1 MSTRERFE
9 TTEING
15 RNRLFSPTK
24 TIIETAFYGNNV
36 QAVTDLK
43 MAYELAKKSPK
54 TIVTDQPIKHTSEL
68 GLPKDAVM
76 LVDNHGRIVGR
87 TAAAR
92 KILGRPGVDNDEL
105 EAVLRE
111 AVYQGNERQFY
122 QAQAIVGLDEEFMLK
137 AHLMV
142 PKGYEVNLLS
152 YLLNFQILDSEYA
165 KRYAASKAYSEDDIY
180 LYCDPEWNDPQYP
193 DGLALFD
200 PEHNVAAILGL
211 RYFGELKKATL
222 TLAWAT
228 AHRNGY
234 TACHGGEKTFHFKDK
249 EDKVFAFYGLSG
261 SGKSTLTH
269 AKHAGKFDDITIL
282 HDDAFIIDR
291 KDGSSIALEPA
302 YFDKTSDYLPG
313 SKEMEYFTTVMNVG
327 VTQDMQGKKILVTDD
342 LRNGNGR
349 TIKSRYSA
357 KNRVDREQAPLDSI
371 FWIMKD
377 DSLPP
382 VVKLSDPV
390 IAATFGLTLAT
401 KRSTAE
407 NVIGE
412 SRNKLV
418 IEPFANPFRV
428 YPLTEDY
435 QDFKELFEKPQAN
448 CYIINTDS
456 YNGKNIDKDTTLGI
470 LEAIAN
476 ETADWTE
483 FGALPQMSYLSL
495 PGYEVDLNDT
505 AYAKKLRQRLQD
517 RLDWVNNYT
526 KTHPQ
531 EELPVEITT
540 KLEELVAKL
549 G

>member
-15 RNRLFSPTK
+15 RNRLFSTTK

-68 GLPKDAVM
+68 GLPKNAVM
-76 LVDNHGRIVGR
+76 LVDNHGRVVGR

-92 KILGRPGVDNDEL
+92 QILGRPGVDNAEL

-111 AVYQGNERQFY
+111 AVYQGEARQFY

-142 PKGYEVNLLS
+142 PQGYELNLLS
-152 YLLNFQILDSEYA
+152 YLLNFQILNAEYA
-165 KRYAASKAYSEDDIY
+165 KRYATSKPYSEDDIY
-180 LYCDPEWNDPQYP
+180 LYCDPEWHDPQYP

-249 EDKVFAFYGLSG
+249 QDKVFAFYGLSG

-291 KDGSSIALEPA
+291 KNGSSIALEPA

-327 VTQDMQGKKILVTDD
+327 VTQDMQGKKTLVTDD

-412 SRNKLV
+412 SRDKLV

-435 QDFKELFEKPQAN
+435 HDFKELFEKQQAN

-476 ETADWTE
+476 ETAEWTK
-483 FGALPQMSYLSL
+483 FGALPQMSYLSI
-495 PGYEVDLNDT
+495 PGYEVDLNDAT
-505 AYAKKLRQRLQD
+505 DAKKLRQRLQD
-517 RLDWVNNYT
+517 RLVWVNNYT
-526 KTHPQ
+526 KTHPK

-540 KLEELVAKL
+540 KLEELITKL
-549 G
+549 N

>member
-92 KILGRPGVDNDEL
+92 KILGRPGVDNAEL

-111 AVYQGNERQFY
+111 AVYQGNARQFY

-142 PKGYEVNLLS
+142 PKGYEINLLS
-152 YLLNFQILDSEYA
+152 YLLNFQILNSEYA
-165 KRYAASKAYSEDDIY
+165 KRYAVSKPYSEDDIY
-180 LYCDPEWNDPQYP
+180 LYCDPEWHDPQYP

-211 RYFGELKKATL
+211 RYFGELKKSTL

-249 EDKVFAFYGLSG
+249 QDKVFAFYGLSG

-291 KDGSSIALEPA
+291 KNGSSIALEPA

-327 VTQDMQGKKILVTDD
+327 VTQDMEGKKILVTDD

-435 QDFKELFEKPQAN
+435 QDFKELFEKQQAN

-495 PGYEVDLNDT
+495 SGYEVDLNDT
-505 AYAKKLRQRLQD
+505 AYVKKLRQRLQD

-540 KLEELVAKL
+540 KLEELIAKL

>member
-9 TTEING
+9 MTEING
-15 RNRLFSPTK
+15 RNRLFSTTK

-76 LVDNHGRIVGR
+76 LVDNHGRVVGR

-92 KILGRPGVDNDEL
+92 QILGRPGVDNAEL

-111 AVYQGNERQFY
+111 AVYQGEARQFY

-142 PKGYEVNLLS
+142 PQGYELNLLS
-152 YLLNFQILDSEYA
+152 YLLNFQILNAEYA
-165 KRYAASKAYSEDDIY
+165 KRYATSKPYSEDDIY
-180 LYCDPEWNDPQYP
+180 LYCDPEWHDPQYP

-249 EDKVFAFYGLSG
+249 QDKVFAFYGLSG

-291 KDGSSIALEPA
+291 KNGSSIALEPA

-327 VTQDMQGKKILVTDD
+327 VTQDMQGKKTLVTDD

-357 KNRVDREQAPLDSI
+357 KNRVDHEQAPLDSI

-412 SRNKLV
+412 SRDKLV

-435 QDFKELFEKPQAN
+435 HDFKELFEKQQAN

-476 ETADWTE
+476 ENADWTG
-483 FGALPQMSYLSL
+483 FGALPQMSYLSI
-495 PGYEVDLNDT
+495 PGYEVDLNDAT
-505 AYAKKLRQRLQD
+505 YAKKLRQRLQD
-517 RLDWVNNYT
+517 RLVWVNNYT
-526 KTHPQ
+526 KTHPK

-540 KLEELVAKL
+540 KLEELIAKL

>member
-15 RNRLFSPTK
+15 RNRLFSTTK

-68 GLPKDAVM
+68 GLPKNAVM
-76 LVDNHGRIVGR
+76 LVDNHGRVVGR

-92 KILGRPGVDNDEL
+92 QILGRPGVDNAEL

-111 AVYQGNERQFY
+111 AVYQGEARQFY

-142 PKGYEVNLLS
+142 PQGYELNLLS
-152 YLLNFQILDSEYA
+152 YLLNFQILNAEYA
-165 KRYAASKAYSEDDIY
+165 KRYATSKPYSEDDIY
-180 LYCDPEWNDPQYP
+180 LYCDPEWHDPQYP

-249 EDKVFAFYGLSG
+249 QDKVFAFYGLSG

-291 KDGSSIALEPA
+291 KNGSSIALEPA

-327 VTQDMQGKKILVTDD
+327 VTQDMQGKKTLVTDD

-412 SRNKLV
+412 SRDKLV

-435 QDFKELFEKPQAN
+435 HDFKELFEKQQAN

-476 ETADWTE
+476 ETSEWTK
-483 FGALPQMSYLSL
+483 FGALPQMSYLSI
-495 PGYEVDLNDT
+495 PGYEVDLNDAT
-505 AYAKKLRQRLQD
+505 YAKKLRQRLQD
-517 RLDWVNNYT
+517 RLVWVNNYT
-526 KTHPQ
+526 KTHPK

-540 KLEELVAKL
+540 KLEELITKL
-549 G
+549 N

>member
-15 RNRLFSPTK
+15 RNRLFSTTK

-76 LVDNHGRIVGR
+76 LVDNHGRVVGR

-92 KILGRPGVDNDEL
+92 QILGRPGVDNAEL

-111 AVYQGNERQFY
+111 AVYQGEARQFY

-142 PKGYEVNLLS
+142 PQGYELNLLS
-152 YLLNFQILDSEYA
+152 YLLNFQILNAEYA
-165 KRYAASKAYSEDDIY
+165 KRYATSKPYSEDDIY
-180 LYCDPEWNDPQYP
+180 LYCDPEWHDPQYP

-249 EDKVFAFYGLSG
+249 QDKVFAFYGLSG

-291 KDGSSIALEPA
+291 KNGSSIALEPA

-327 VTQDMQGKKILVTDD
+327 VTQDMQGKKTLVTDD

-412 SRNKLV
+412 SRDKLV

-435 QDFKELFEKPQAN
+435 HDFKELFEKQQAN

-476 ETADWTE
+476 ENADWTG
-483 FGALPQMSYLSL
+483 FGALPQMSYLSIL
-495 PGYEVDLNDT
+495 GYEVDLNDAT
-505 AYAKKLRQRLQD
+505 YAKKLRQRLQD
-517 RLDWVNNYT
+517 RLVWVNNYT
-526 KTHPQ
+526 KTHPK

-540 KLEELVAKL
+540 KLEELITKL
-549 G
+549 N

>member
-428 YPLTEDY
+428 NPLTEDY
-435 QDFKELFEKPQAN
+435 QDFKELFEKQQAN

>member
-92 KILGRPGVDNDEL
+92 KILGRPGVDNAEL

-111 AVYQGNERQFY
+111 AVYQGNARQFY

-142 PKGYEVNLLS
+142 PKGYEINLLS
-152 YLLNFQILDSEYA
+152 YLLNFQILNSEYA
-165 KRYAASKAYSEDDIY
+165 KRYAVSKPYSEDDIY
-180 LYCDPEWNDPQYP
+180 LYCDPEWHDPQYP

-211 RYFGELKKATL
+211 RYFGELKKSTL

-249 EDKVFAFYGLSG
+249 QDKVFAFYGLSG

-291 KDGSSIALEPA
+291 KNGSSIALEPA

-327 VTQDMQGKKILVTDD
+327 VTQDMEGKKILVTDD

-435 QDFKELFEKPQAN
+435 QDFKELFEKQQAN

-476 ETADWTE
+476 ETADWAE

-495 PGYEVDLNDT
+495 SGYEVDLNDT
-505 AYAKKLRQRLQD
+505 AYVKKLRQRLQD

-540 KLEELVAKL
+540 KLEELIAKL

>member
-36 QAVTDLK
+36 QAVTNLK
-43 MAYELAKKSPK
+43 MAYELAKQSPK

-92 KILGRPGVDNDEL
+92 KILGRPGVDNAEL

-180 LYCDPEWNDPQYP
+180 LYCDPEWHDPQYP

-211 RYFGELKKATL
+211 RYFGELKKSTL

-249 EDKVFAFYGLSG
+249 QDKVFAFYGLSG

-291 KDGSSIALEPA
+291 KNGSSIALEPA

-327 VTQDMQGKKILVTDD
+327 VTQDMEGKKILVTDD

-435 QDFKELFEKPQAN
+435 QDFKELFEKQQAN

-483 FGALPQMSYLSL
+483 FGALPQMSYLSI

>member
-15 RNRLFSPTK
+15 RNRLFSTTK

-76 LVDNHGRIVGR
+76 LVDNHGRVVGR

-92 KILGRPGVDNDEL
+92 RILGRPGVDNAEL

-111 AVYQGNERQFY
+111 AVYQGEARQFY

-142 PKGYEVNLLS
+142 PQGYELNLLS
-152 YLLNFQILDSEYA
+152 YLLNFQILNAEYA
-165 KRYAASKAYSEDDIY
+165 KRYATSKLYSEDDIY
-180 LYCDPEWNDPQYP
+180 LYCDPEWHDPQYP

-249 EDKVFAFYGLSG
+249 QDKVFAFYGLSG

-291 KDGSSIALEPA
+291 KNGSSIALEPA

-327 VTQDMQGKKILVTDD
+327 VTQDMQGKKTLVTDD

-412 SRNKLV
+412 SRDKLV

-435 QDFKELFEKPQAN
+435 HDFKELFEKQQAN

-476 ETADWTE
+476 ENAEWTK
-483 FGALPQMSYLSL
+483 FGALPQMSYLSI
-495 PGYEVDLNDT
+495 PGYEVDLNDAT
-505 AYAKKLRQRLQD
+505 YAKKLRQRLQD
-517 RLDWVNNYT
+517 RLVWVNNYT
-526 KTHPQ
+526 KTHPK
-531 EELPVEITT
+531 EELPVEITK
-540 KLEELVAKL
+540 KLEELITKL
-549 G
+549 N

>member
-15 RNRLFSPTK
+15 RNRLFSTTK

-36 QAVTDLK
+36 QAVTDPK

-76 LVDNHGRIVGR
+76 LVDNHGRVVGR

-92 KILGRPGVDNDEL
+92 RILGRPGVDNAEL

-111 AVYQGNERQFY
+111 AVYQGEARQFY

-142 PKGYEVNLLS
+142 PQGYELNLLS
-152 YLLNFQILDSEYA
+152 YLLNFQILNAEYA
-165 KRYAASKAYSEDDIY
+165 KRYATSKPYSEDDIY
-180 LYCDPEWNDPQYP
+180 LYCDPEWHDPQYP

-249 EDKVFAFYGLSG
+249 QDKVFAFYGLSG

-291 KDGSSIALEPA
+291 KNGSSIALEPA
-302 YFDKTSDYLPG
+302 YFDKTSDYLHG

-327 VTQDMQGKKILVTDD
+327 VTQDMQGKKTLVTDD

-412 SRNKLV
+412 SRDKLV

-435 QDFKELFEKPQAN
+435 HDFKELFEKQQAN

-476 ETADWTE
+476 ENADWTG
-483 FGALPQMSYLSL
+483 FGALPQMSYLSI
-495 PGYEVDLNDT
+495 PGYEVDLNDAT
-505 AYAKKLRQRLQD
+505 YAKKLRQRLQD
-517 RLDWVNNYT
+517 RLVWVNNYT
-526 KTHPQ
+526 KTHPK

-540 KLEELVAKL
+540 KLEELITKL
-549 G
+549 N

>member
-15 RNRLFSPTK
+15 RNRLFSTTK

-54 TIVTDQPIKHTSEL
+54 TIVTDQPIKHASEL

-76 LVDNHGRIVGR
+76 LVDNHGRVVGR

-92 KILGRPGVDNDEL
+92 QILGRPGVDNAEL

-111 AVYQGNERQFY
+111 AVYQGEARQFY

-142 PKGYEVNLLS
+142 PQGYELNLLS
-152 YLLNFQILDSEYA
+152 YLLNFQILNAEYA
-165 KRYAASKAYSEDDIY
+165 KRYATSKPYCEDDIY
-180 LYCDPEWNDPQYP
+180 LYCDPEWHDPQYP

-249 EDKVFAFYGLSG
+249 QDKVFAFYGLSG

-291 KDGSSIALEPA
+291 KNGSSIALEPA

-327 VTQDMQGKKILVTDD
+327 VTQDMQGKKTLVTDD

-412 SRNKLV
+412 SRDKLV

-435 QDFKELFEKPQAN
+435 HDFKELFEKQQAN

-476 ETADWTE
+476 ETAEWTK
-483 FGALPQMSYLSL
+483 FGALPQMSYLSI
-495 PGYEVDLNDT
+495 PGYEVDLNDAT
-505 AYAKKLRQRLQD
+505 YAKKLRQRLQD
-517 RLDWVNNYT
+517 RLVWVNNYT
-526 KTHPQ
+526 KTHPK

-540 KLEELVAKL
+540 KLEELITKL
-549 G
+549 N

>member
-234 TACHGGEKTFHFKDK
+234 TACHGGEKTFHFKGK

-435 QDFKELFEKPQAN
+435 QDFKELFEKQQAN

>member
-15 RNRLFSPTK
+15 RNRLFSTTK

-54 TIVTDQPIKHTSEL
+54 TIVTDQTIKHTSEL

-76 LVDNHGRIVGR
+76 LVDNHGRVVGR

-92 KILGRPGVDNDEL
+92 RILGRPGVDNAEL

-111 AVYQGNERQFY
+111 AVYQGEARQFY

-142 PKGYEVNLLS
+142 PQGYELNLLS
-152 YLLNFQILDSEYA
+152 YLLNFQILNAEYA
-165 KRYAASKAYSEDDIY
+165 KRYATSKPYSEDDIY
-180 LYCDPEWNDPQYP
+180 LYCDPEWHDPQYP

-249 EDKVFAFYGLSG
+249 QDKVFAFYGLSG

-291 KDGSSIALEPA
+291 KNGSSIALEPA

-412 SRNKLV
+412 SRDKLV

-435 QDFKELFEKPQAN
+435 HDFKELFEKQQAN

-476 ETADWTE
+476 ENAEWTK
-483 FGALPQMSYLSL
+483 FGALPQMSYLSI
-495 PGYEVDLNDT
+495 PGYEVDLNDAT
-505 AYAKKLRQRLQD
+505 YAKKLRQRLQD
-517 RLDWVNNYT
+517 RLVWVNNYT

-549 G
+549 N

>member
-142 PKGYEVNLLS
+142 PKSYEVNLLS

-435 QDFKELFEKPQAN
+435 QDFKELFEKQRAN

>member
-9 TTEING
+9 MTEING
-15 RNRLFSPTK
+15 RDRLFSPTK

-76 LVDNHGRIVGR
+76 LVDNHGRVVGR

-92 KILGRPGVDNDEL
+92 KILGRPGVDNAEL

-111 AVYQGNERQFY
+111 AVYQGEARQFY

-142 PKGYEVNLLS
+142 PKGYEINLLS
-152 YLLNFQILDSEYA
+152 YLLNFQILNSEYA
-165 KRYAASKAYSEDDIY
+165 KRYATSKPYSEDDIY
-180 LYCDPEWNDPQYP
+180 LYCDPEWHDPQYP

-211 RYFGELKKATL
+211 RYFGELKKSTL

-249 EDKVFAFYGLSG
+249 QDKVFAFYGLSG

-291 KDGSSIALEPA
+291 KNGSSIALEPA

-327 VTQDMQGKKILVTDD
+327 VTQDMQGKKTLVTDD

-412 SRNKLV
+412 SRDKLV

-435 QDFKELFEKPQAN
+435 QDFKELFEKQQAN

-476 ETADWTE
+476 ETVDWTE
-483 FGALPQMSYLSL
+483 FGALPQMSYLSIS
-495 PGYEVDLNDT
+495 GYEVDLNDAT
-505 AYAKKLRQRLQD
+505 YAKKLRQRFQD

-540 KLEELVAKL
+540 KLEELITKL
-549 G
+549 S

>member
-9 TTEING
+9 MTEING
-15 RNRLFSPTK
+15 RNRLFSTTK

-76 LVDNHGRIVGR
+76 LVDNHGRVVGR

-92 KILGRPGVDNDEL
+92 RILGRPGVDNAEL

-111 AVYQGNERQFY
+111 AVYQGEARQFY

-142 PKGYEVNLLS
+142 PQGYELNLLS
-152 YLLNFQILDSEYA
+152 YLLNFQILNAEYA
-165 KRYAASKAYSEDDIY
+165 KRYATSKPYSEDDIY
-180 LYCDPEWNDPQYP
+180 LYCDPEWHDPQYP

-249 EDKVFAFYGLSG
+249 QDKVFAFYGLSG

-291 KDGSSIALEPA
+291 KNGSSIALEPA

-327 VTQDMQGKKILVTDD
+327 VTQDMQGKKTLVTDD

-357 KNRVDREQAPLDSI
+357 KNRVDHEQAPLDSI

-412 SRNKLV
+412 SRDKLV

-435 QDFKELFEKPQAN
+435 HDFKELFEKQQAN

-456 YNGKNIDKDTTLGI
+456 YNGKNIDKDTTFGI

-476 ETADWTE
+476 ENADWTG
-483 FGALPQMSYLSL
+483 FGALPQMSYLSI
-495 PGYEVDLNDT
+495 PGYEVDLNDAT
-505 AYAKKLRQRLQD
+505 YAKKLRQRLQD
-517 RLDWVNNYT
+517 RLVWVNNYT
-526 KTHPQ
+526 KTHPK

-540 KLEELVAKL
+540 KLEELIAKL

>member
-15 RNRLFSPTK
+15 RNRLFSTTK

-54 TIVTDQPIKHTSEL
+54 TIVTDQSIKHTSEL
-68 GLPKDAVM
+68 GLPKNAVM
-76 LVDNHGRIVGR
+76 LVDNHGRVVGR

-92 KILGRPGVDNDEL
+92 QILGRPGVDNAEL

-111 AVYQGNERQFY
+111 AVYQGEARQFY

-142 PKGYEVNLLS
+142 PQGYELNLLS
-152 YLLNFQILDSEYA
+152 YLLNFQILNAEYA
-165 KRYAASKAYSEDDIY
+165 KRYATSKPYSEDDIY
-180 LYCDPEWNDPQYP
+180 LYCDPEWHDPQYP

-249 EDKVFAFYGLSG
+249 QDKVFAFYGLSG

-291 KDGSSIALEPA
+291 KNGSSIALEPA

-327 VTQDMQGKKILVTDD
+327 VTQDMQGKKTLVTDD

-412 SRNKLV
+412 SRDKLV

-435 QDFKELFEKPQAN
+435 HDFKELFEKQQAN

-476 ETADWTE
+476 ETAEWTK
-483 FGALPQMSYLSL
+483 FGALPQMSYLSI
-495 PGYEVDLNDT
+495 PGYEVDLNDAT
-505 AYAKKLRQRLQD
+505 YAKKLRQRLQD
-517 RLDWVNNYT
+517 RLVWVNNYT
-526 KTHPQ
+526 KTHPK

-540 KLEELVAKL
+540 KLEELITKL
-549 G
+549 N

>member
-9 TTEING
+9 MTEING
-15 RNRLFSPTK
+15 RNRLFSTTK

-54 TIVTDQPIKHTSEL
+54 TIVTDQSIKHTSEL

-76 LVDNHGRIVGR
+76 LVDNHGRVVGR

-92 KILGRPGVDNDEL
+92 RILGRPGVDNAEL

-111 AVYQGNERQFY
+111 AVYQGEARQFY

-142 PKGYEVNLLS
+142 PQGYELNLLS
-152 YLLNFQILDSEYA
+152 YLLNFQILNAEYA
-165 KRYAASKAYSEDDIY
+165 KRYATSKPYSEDDIY
-180 LYCDPEWNDPQYP
+180 LYCDPEWHDPQYP

-249 EDKVFAFYGLSG
+249 QDKVFAFYGLSG

-291 KDGSSIALEPA
+291 KNGSSIALEPA

-327 VTQDMQGKKILVTDD
+327 VTQDMQGKKTLVTDD

-357 KNRVDREQAPLDSI
+357 KNRVDHEQAPLDSI

-412 SRNKLV
+412 SRDKLV

-435 QDFKELFEKPQAN
+435 HDFKELFEKKQAN

-476 ETADWTE
+476 ENADWTG
-483 FGALPQMSYLSL
+483 FGALPQMSYLSI
-495 PGYEVDLNDT
+495 PGYEVDLNDAT
-505 AYAKKLRQRLQD
+505 YAKKLRQRLQD
-517 RLDWVNNYT
+517 RLVWVNNYT
-526 KTHPQ
+526 KTHPK

-540 KLEELVAKL
+540 KLEELIAKL

>member
-15 RNRLFSPTK
+15 CNRLFSTTK

-54 TIVTDQPIKHTSEL
+54 TIVTDQPIKHASEL

-76 LVDNHGRIVGR
+76 LVDNHGRVVGR

-92 KILGRPGVDNDEL
+92 QILGRPGVDNAEL

-111 AVYQGNERQFY
+111 AVYQGEARQFY

-142 PKGYEVNLLS
+142 PQGYELNLLS
-152 YLLNFQILDSEYA
+152 YLLNFQILNAEYA
-165 KRYAASKAYSEDDIY
+165 KRYATSKPYSEDDIY
-180 LYCDPEWNDPQYP
+180 LYCDPEWHDPQYP

-249 EDKVFAFYGLSG
+249 QDKVFAFYGLSG

-291 KDGSSIALEPA
+291 KNGSSIALEPA

-327 VTQDMQGKKILVTDD
+327 VTQDMQGKKTLVTDD

-412 SRNKLV
+412 SRDKLV

-435 QDFKELFEKPQAN
+435 HDFKELFEKQQAN

-476 ETADWTE
+476 ENADWTK
-483 FGALPQMSYLSL
+483 FGALPQMSYLSI
-495 PGYEVDLNDT
+495 PGYEVDLNDAT
-505 AYAKKLRQRLQD
+505 YAKKLRQRLQD
-517 RLDWVNNYT
+517 RLVWVNNYT
-526 KTHPQ
+526 KTHPK

-540 KLEELVAKL
+540 KLEELITKL
-549 G
+549 N

>member
-435 QDFKELFEKPQAN
+435 QDFKELFEKQQAN

-549 G
+549 A

>member
-43 MAYELAKKSPK
+43 MAYELAKQSPK

-92 KILGRPGVDNDEL
+92 KILGRPGVDNAEL

-180 LYCDPEWNDPQYP
+180 LYCDPEWHDPQYP

-211 RYFGELKKATL
+211 RYFGELKKSTL

-228 AHRNGY
+228 AHRNVY

-249 EDKVFAFYGLSG
+249 QDKVFAFYGLSG

-291 KDGSSIALEPA
+291 KNGSSIALEPA

-327 VTQDMQGKKILVTDD
+327 VTQDMEGKKILVTDD

-435 QDFKELFEKPQAN
+435 QDFKELFEKQQAN

-483 FGALPQMSYLSL
+483 FGALPQMSYLSI

>member
-9 TTEING
+9 MTEING
-15 RNRLFSPTK
+15 RNRLFSTTK

-36 QAVTDLK
+36 RAVTDLK

-76 LVDNHGRIVGR
+76 LVDNHGRVVGR

-92 KILGRPGVDNDEL
+92 RILGRPGVDNAEL

-111 AVYQGNERQFY
+111 AVYQGEARQFY

-142 PKGYEVNLLS
+142 PQGYELNLLS
-152 YLLNFQILDSEYA
+152 YLLNFQILNAEYA
-165 KRYAASKAYSEDDIY
+165 KRYATSKPYSEDDIY
-180 LYCDPEWNDPQYP
+180 LYCDPEWYDPQYP

-249 EDKVFAFYGLSG
+249 QDKVFSFYGLSG

-291 KDGSSIALEPA
+291 KNGSSIALEPA

-327 VTQDMQGKKILVTDD
+327 VTQDMQGKKTLVTDD

-357 KNRVDREQAPLDSI
+357 KNRVDHEQAPLDSI

-412 SRNKLV
+412 SRDKLV

-435 QDFKELFEKPQAN
+435 HDFKELFEKQQAN

-476 ETADWTE
+476 ENADWTG
-483 FGALPQMSYLSL
+483 FGALPQMSYLSI
-495 PGYEVDLNDT
+495 PGYEVDLNDAT
-505 AYAKKLRQRLQD
+505 YAKKLRQRLQD
-517 RLDWVNNYT
+517 RLVWVNNYT
-526 KTHPQ
+526 KTHPK

-540 KLEELVAKL
+540 KLEELIAKL

>member
-1 MSTRERFE
+1 MSTCERFE

-15 RNRLFSPTK
+15 RNRLFSTTK

-68 GLPKDAVM
+68 GLPKNAVM
-76 LVDNHGRIVGR
+76 LVDNHGRVVGR

-92 KILGRPGVDNDEL
+92 QILGRPGVDNAEL

-111 AVYQGNERQFY
+111 AVYQGEARQFY

-142 PKGYEVNLLS
+142 PQGYELNLLS
-152 YLLNFQILDSEYA
+152 YLLNFQILNAEYA
-165 KRYAASKAYSEDDIY
+165 KRYATSKPYSEDDIY
-180 LYCDPEWNDPQYP
+180 LYCDPEWHDPQYP

-249 EDKVFAFYGLSG
+249 QDKVFAFYGLSG

-291 KDGSSIALEPA
+291 KNGSSIALEPA

-327 VTQDMQGKKILVTDD
+327 VTQDMQGKKTLVTDD

-349 TIKSRYSA
+349 TIKSRYSP

-412 SRNKLV
+412 SRDKLV

-435 QDFKELFEKPQAN
+435 HDFKELFEKQQAN

-476 ETADWTE
+476 ETAEWTK
-483 FGALPQMSYLSL
+483 FGALPQMSYLSI
-495 PGYEVDLNDT
+495 PGYEVDLNDAT
-505 AYAKKLRQRLQD
+505 YAKKLRQRLQD
-517 RLDWVNNYT
+517 RLVWVNNYT
-526 KTHPQ
+526 KTHPK

-540 KLEELVAKL
+540 KLEELITKL
-549 G
+549 N

>member
-15 RNRLFSPTK
+15 RDRLFSPTK
-24 TIIETAFYGNNV
+24 TIVETAFYGNNV

-76 LVDNHGRIVGR
+76 LVDNHGRVVGR

-92 KILGRPGVDNDEL
+92 KILGRPGVDNAEL

-111 AVYQGNERQFY
+111 AVYQGEARQFY

-142 PKGYEVNLLS
+142 PKGYEINLLS
-152 YLLNFQILDSEYA
+152 YLLNFQILNSEYA
-165 KRYAASKAYSEDDIY
+165 KRYATSKPYSEDDIY
-180 LYCDPEWNDPQYP
+180 LYCDPEWHDPQYP

-211 RYFGELKKATL
+211 RYFGELKKSTL

-249 EDKVFAFYGLSG
+249 QDKVFAFYGLSG

-291 KDGSSIALEPA
+291 KNGSSIALEPA

-382 VVKLSDPV
+382 IVKLSDPV

-407 NVIGE
+407 NVVGE
-412 SRNKLV
+412 SRDKLV

-435 QDFKELFEKPQAN
+435 QDFKELFEKQQAN

-483 FGALPQMSYLSL
+483 FGALPQMSYLSI

-505 AYAKKLRQRLQD
+505 TYAKKLRQRLQD

-540 KLEELVAKL
+540 KLEELITKL
-549 G
+549 S

>member
-15 RNRLFSPTK
+15 RNRLFSTTK

-68 GLPKDAVM
+68 GLPKNAVM
-76 LVDNHGRIVGR
+76 LVDNHGRVVGR

-92 KILGRPGVDNDEL
+92 QILGRPGVDNAEL

-111 AVYQGNERQFY
+111 AVYQGEARQFY

-142 PKGYEVNLLS
+142 PQGYELNLLS
-152 YLLNFQILDSEYA
+152 YLLNFQILNAEYA
-165 KRYAASKAYSEDDIY
+165 KRYATSKPYSEDDIY
-180 LYCDPEWNDPQYP
+180 LYCDPEWHDPQYP

-249 EDKVFAFYGLSG
+249 QDKVFAFYGLSG

-291 KDGSSIALEPA
+291 KNGSSIALEPA

-327 VTQDMQGKKILVTDD
+327 VTQDMQGKKTLVTDD

-412 SRNKLV
+412 SRDKLV

-435 QDFKELFEKPQAN
+435 HDFKELFEKQQAN

-476 ETADWTE
+476 ETADWTG
-483 FGALPQMSYLSL
+483 FGALPQMSYLSI
-495 PGYEVDLNDT
+495 PGYEVDLNDAT
-505 AYAKKLRQRLQD
+505 YAKKLRQRLQD
-517 RLDWVNNYT
+517 RLVWVNNYT
-526 KTHPQ
+526 KTHPK
-531 EELPVEITT
+531 EELPVEITK
-540 KLEELVAKL
+540 KLEELITKL
-549 G
+549 N

>member
-15 RNRLFSPTK
+15 RNRLFSTTK

-54 TIVTDQPIKHTSEL
+54 TIVTDKPIKHTSEL
-68 GLPKDAVM
+68 GLPKNAVM
-76 LVDNHGRIVGR
+76 LVDNHGRVVGR

-92 KILGRPGVDNDEL
+92 QILGRPGVDNAEL

-111 AVYQGNERQFY
+111 AVYQGEARQFY

-142 PKGYEVNLLS
+142 PQGYELNLLS
-152 YLLNFQILDSEYA
+152 YLLNFQILNAEYA
-165 KRYAASKAYSEDDIY
+165 KRYATSKPYSEDDIY
-180 LYCDPEWNDPQYP
+180 LYCDPEWHDPQYP

-249 EDKVFAFYGLSG
+249 QDKVFAFYGLSG

-291 KDGSSIALEPA
+291 KNGSSIALEPA

-327 VTQDMQGKKILVTDD
+327 VTQDMQGKKTLVTDD

-412 SRNKLV
+412 SRDKLV

-435 QDFKELFEKPQAN
+435 HDFKELFEKQQAN

-476 ETADWTE
+476 ETAEWTK
-483 FGALPQMSYLSL
+483 FGALPQMSYLSI
-495 PGYEVDLNDT
+495 PGYEVDLNDAT
-505 AYAKKLRQRLQD
+505 YAKKLRQRLQD
-517 RLDWVNNYT
+517 RLVWVNNYT
-526 KTHPQ
+526 KTHPK

-540 KLEELVAKL
+540 KLEELITKL
-549 G
+549 N

>member
-15 RNRLFSPTK
+15 RNRLFSTTK

-54 TIVTDQPIKHTSEL
+54 TIVTDQPIKHASEL

-76 LVDNHGRIVGR
+76 LVDNHGRVVGR

-92 KILGRPGVDNDEL
+92 QILGRPGVDNAEL

-111 AVYQGNERQFY
+111 AVYQGEARQFY

-142 PKGYEVNLLS
+142 PQGYELNLLS
-152 YLLNFQILDSEYA
+152 YLLNFQILNAEYA
-165 KRYAASKAYSEDDIY
+165 KRYATSKPYSEDDIY
-180 LYCDPEWNDPQYP
+180 LYCDPEWHDPQYP

-249 EDKVFAFYGLSG
+249 QDKVFAFYGLSG

-291 KDGSSIALEPA
+291 KNGSSIALEPA

-327 VTQDMQGKKILVTDD
+327 VTQDMQGKKTLVTDD

-412 SRNKLV
+412 SRDKLV

-435 QDFKELFEKPQAN
+435 HDFKELFEKQQAN

-476 ETADWTE
+476 ENADWTG
-483 FGALPQMSYLSL
+483 FGALPQMSYLSI
-495 PGYEVDLNDT
+495 PGYEVDLNDAT
-505 AYAKKLRQRLQD
+505 YAKKLRQRLQD

-540 KLEELVAKL
+540 KLEELVEKL

>member
-43 MAYELAKKSPK
+43 MAYELAKQSPK

-92 KILGRPGVDNDEL
+92 KILGRPGVDNAEL

-180 LYCDPEWNDPQYP
+180 LYCDPEWHDPQYP

-211 RYFGELKKATL
+211 RYFGELKKSTL

-249 EDKVFAFYGLSG
+249 QDKVFAFYGLSG

-291 KDGSSIALEPA
+291 KNGSSIALEPA

-327 VTQDMQGKKILVTDD
+327 VTQDMEGKKILVTDD

-435 QDFKELFEKPQAN
+435 QDFKELFEKQQAN

-483 FGALPQMSYLSL
+483 FGALPQMSYLSI

-540 KLEELVAKL
+540 KLEELVTKL

>member
-43 MAYELAKKSPK
+43 MAYELAKQRPK

-92 KILGRPGVDNDEL
+92 KILGRPGVDNAEL

-122 QAQAIVGLDEEFMLK
+122 QAQAIVGLAEEFMLK

-180 LYCDPEWNDPQYP
+180 LYCDPEWHDPQYP

-211 RYFGELKKATL
+211 RYFGELKKSTL

-249 EDKVFAFYGLSG
+249 QDKVFAFYGLSG

-291 KDGSSIALEPA
+291 KNGSSIALEPA

-327 VTQDMQGKKILVTDD
+327 VTQDMEGKKILVTDD

-435 QDFKELFEKPQAN
+435 QDFKELFEKQQAN

-483 FGALPQMSYLSL
+483 FGALPQMSYLSI

-540 KLEELVAKL
+540 KLEELVEKL

>member
-9 TTEING
+9 MTEING
-15 RNRLFSPTK
+15 RNRLFSTTK

-76 LVDNHGRIVGR
+76 LVDNHGRVVGR

-92 KILGRPGVDNDEL
+92 RILGRPGVDNAEL

-111 AVYQGNERQFY
+111 AVYQGEARQFY

-142 PKGYEVNLLS
+142 PQGYELNLLS
-152 YLLNFQILDSEYA
+152 YLLNFQILNAEYA
-165 KRYAASKAYSEDDIY
+165 KRYATSKPYSEDDIY
-180 LYCDPEWNDPQYP
+180 LYCDPEWHDPQYP

-249 EDKVFAFYGLSG
+249 QDKVFSFYGLSG

-291 KDGSSIALEPA
+291 KNGSSIALEPA

-327 VTQDMQGKKILVTDD
+327 VTQDMQGKKTLVTDD

-357 KNRVDREQAPLDSI
+357 KNRVDHEQAPLDSI

-412 SRNKLV
+412 SRDKLV

-435 QDFKELFEKPQAN
+435 HDFKELFEKQQAN

-476 ETADWTE
+476 ENADWTG
-483 FGALPQMSYLSL
+483 FGALPQMSYLSI
-495 PGYEVDLNDT
+495 PGYEVDLNDA

-517 RLDWVNNYT
+517 RLVWVNNYT
-526 KTHPQ
+526 KTHPK

-540 KLEELVAKL
+540 KLEELIAKL

>member
-15 RNRLFSPTK
+15 RNRLFSTTK

-68 GLPKDAVM
+68 GLPKNAVM
-76 LVDNHGRIVGR
+76 LVDNHGRVVGR

-92 KILGRPGVDNDEL
+92 QILGRPGVDNAEL

-111 AVYQGNERQFY
+111 AVYQGEARQFY

-142 PKGYEVNLLS
+142 PQGYELNLLS
-152 YLLNFQILDSEYA
+152 YLLNFQILNAEYA
-165 KRYAASKAYSEDDIY
+165 KRYATSKPYSEDDIY
-180 LYCDPEWNDPQYP
+180 LYCDPEWHDPQYP

-249 EDKVFAFYGLSG
+249 QDKVFALYGLSG

-291 KDGSSIALEPA
+291 KNGSSIALEPA

-327 VTQDMQGKKILVTDD
+327 VTQDMQGKKTLVTDD

-412 SRNKLV
+412 SRDKLV

-435 QDFKELFEKPQAN
+435 HDFKELFEKQQAN

-476 ETADWTE
+476 ETAEWTK
-483 FGALPQMSYLSL
+483 FGALPQMSYLSI
-495 PGYEVDLNDT
+495 PGYEVDLNDAT
-505 AYAKKLRQRLQD
+505 YAKKLRQRLQD
-517 RLDWVNNYT
+517 RLVWVNNYT
-526 KTHPQ
+526 KTHPK

-540 KLEELVAKL
+540 KLEELITKL
-549 G
+549 N

>member
-15 RNRLFSPTK
+15 RNRLFSTTK

-76 LVDNHGRIVGR
+76 LVDNHGRVVGR

-92 KILGRPGVDNDEL
+92 RILGRPGVDNAEL

-111 AVYQGNERQFY
+111 AVYQGEARQFY

-142 PKGYEVNLLS
+142 PQGYELNLLS
-152 YLLNFQILDSEYA
+152 YLLNFQILNAEYA
-165 KRYAASKAYSEDDIY
+165 KRYATSKPYSEDDIY
-180 LYCDPEWNDPQYP
+180 LYCDPEWHDPQYP

-249 EDKVFAFYGLSG
+249 QDKVFAFYGLSG

-291 KDGSSIALEPA
+291 KNGSSIALEPA

-327 VTQDMQGKKILVTDD
+327 VTQDMQGKKTLVTDD

-412 SRNKLV
+412 SRDKLV

-435 QDFKELFEKPQAN
+435 HDFKELFEKQQAN

-476 ETADWTE
+476 ENAEWTK
-483 FGALPQMSYLSL
+483 FGALPQMSYLSI
-495 PGYEVDLNDT
+495 PGYEVDLNDAT
-505 AYAKKLRQRLQD
+505 YAKKLRQRLQD
-517 RLDWVNNYT
+517 RLVWVNNYT
-526 KTHPQ
+526 KTHPK

-540 KLEELVAKL
+540 KLEELITKL
-549 G
+549 N

>member
-9 TTEING
+9 MTEING
-15 RNRLFSPTK
+15 RNRLFSTTK

-76 LVDNHGRIVGR
+76 LVDNHGRVVGR

-92 KILGRPGVDNDEL
+92 RILGRPGVDNAEL

-111 AVYQGNERQFY
+111 AVYQGEARQFY

-142 PKGYEVNLLS
+142 PQGYELNLLS
-152 YLLNFQILDSEYA
+152 YLLNFQILNAEYA
-165 KRYAASKAYSEDDIY
+165 KRYATSKPYSEDDIY
-180 LYCDPEWNDPQYP
+180 LYCDPEWHDPQYP

-249 EDKVFAFYGLSG
+249 QDKVFAFYGLSG

-291 KDGSSIALEPA
+291 KNGSSIALEPA

-327 VTQDMQGKKILVTDD
+327 VTQDMQGKKTLVTDD

-412 SRNKLV
+412 SRDKLV

-435 QDFKELFEKPQAN
+435 HDFKELFEKQQAN

-476 ETADWTE
+476 ENADWTG
-483 FGALPQMSYLSL
+483 FGALPQMSYLSI
-495 PGYEVDLNDT
+495 PGYEVDLNDAT
-505 AYAKKLRQRLQD
+505 YAKKLRQRLQD
-517 RLDWVNNYT
+517 RLVWVNNYT
-526 KTHPQ
+526 KTHPK

-540 KLEELVAKL
+540 RLEELVAKL
-549 G
+549 N

>member
-24 TIIETAFYGNNV
+24 MIIETAFYGNNV

-435 QDFKELFEKPQAN
+435 QDFKELFEKQQAN

>member
-15 RNRLFSPTK
+15 CNRLFSTTK

-76 LVDNHGRIVGR
+76 LVDNHGRVVGR

-92 KILGRPGVDNDEL
+92 QILGRPGVDNAEL

-111 AVYQGNERQFY
+111 AVYQGEARQFY

-142 PKGYEVNLLS
+142 PQGYELNLLS
-152 YLLNFQILDSEYA
+152 YLLNFQILNAEYA
-165 KRYAASKAYSEDDIY
+165 KRYATSKPYSEDDIY
-180 LYCDPEWNDPQYP
+180 LYCDPEWHDPQYP

-249 EDKVFAFYGLSG
+249 QDKVFAFYGLSG

-291 KDGSSIALEPA
+291 KNGSSIALEPA

-327 VTQDMQGKKILVTDD
+327 VTQDMQGKKTLVTDD

-412 SRNKLV
+412 SRDKLV

-435 QDFKELFEKPQAN
+435 HDFKELFEKQQAN

-476 ETADWTE
+476 ENADWTG
-483 FGALPQMSYLSL
+483 FGALPQMSYLSI
-495 PGYEVDLNDT
+495 PGYEVDLNDAT
-505 AYAKKLRQRLQD
+505 YAKKLRQRLQD
-517 RLDWVNNYT
+517 RLVWVNNYT
-526 KTHPQ
+526 KTHPK

-540 KLEELVAKL
+540 KLEELITKL
-549 G
+549 N

>member
-1 MSTRERFE
+1 
-9 TTEING
+9 
-15 RNRLFSPTK
+15 
-24 TIIETAFYGNNV
+24 
-36 QAVTDLK
+36 
-43 MAYELAKKSPK
+43 
-54 TIVTDQPIKHTSEL
+54 
-68 GLPKDAVM
+68 
-76 LVDNHGRIVGR
+76 
-87 TAAAR
+87 
-92 KILGRPGVDNDEL
+92 
-105 EAVLRE
+105 
-111 AVYQGNERQFY
+111 
-122 QAQAIVGLDEEFMLK
+122 MLK

-142 PKGYEVNLLS
+142 PQGYELNLLS
-152 YLLNFQILDSEYA
+152 YLLNFQILNAEYA
-165 KRYAASKAYSEDDIY
+165 KRYATSKPYSEDDIY
-180 LYCDPEWNDPQYP
+180 LYCDPEWHDPQYP

-249 EDKVFAFYGLSG
+249 QDKVFAFYGLSG

-291 KDGSSIALEPA
+291 KNGSSIALEPA

-327 VTQDMQGKKILVTDD
+327 VTQDMQGKKSLVTDD

-412 SRNKLV
+412 SRDKLV

-435 QDFKELFEKPQAN
+435 HDFKELFEKQQAN

-476 ETADWTE
+476 ETAEWTK
-483 FGALPQMSYLSL
+483 FGALPQMSYLSI
-495 PGYEVDLNDT
+495 PGYEVDLNDAT
-505 AYAKKLRQRLQD
+505 YAKKLRQRLQD
-517 RLDWVNNYT
+517 RLVWVNNYT
-526 KTHPQ
+526 KTHPK

-540 KLEELVAKL
+540 KLEELITKL
-549 G
+549 N

>member
-15 RNRLFSPTK
+15 RNRLFSTTK

-76 LVDNHGRIVGR
+76 LVDNHGRVVGR

-92 KILGRPGVDNDEL
+92 RILGRPGVDNAEL

-111 AVYQGNERQFY
+111 AVYQGEARQFY
-122 QAQAIVGLDEEFMLK
+122 QAQVIVGLDEEFMLK

-142 PKGYEVNLLS
+142 PQGYELNLLS
-152 YLLNFQILDSEYA
+152 YLLNFQILNAEYA
-165 KRYAASKAYSEDDIY
+165 KRYATSKPYSEDDIY
-180 LYCDPEWNDPQYP
+180 LYCDPEWHDPQYP

-249 EDKVFAFYGLSG
+249 QDKVFAFYGLSG

-291 KDGSSIALEPA
+291 KNGSSIALEPA

-327 VTQDMQGKKILVTDD
+327 VTQDMQGKKTLVTDD

-412 SRNKLV
+412 SRDKLV

-435 QDFKELFEKPQAN
+435 HDFKELFEKQRAN

-476 ETADWTE
+476 ENADWTG
-483 FGALPQMSYLSL
+483 FGALPQMSYLSI
-495 PGYEVDLNDT
+495 PGYEVDLNDAT
-505 AYAKKLRQRLQD
+505 YAKKLRQRLQD
-517 RLDWVNNYT
+517 RLVWINNYT
-526 KTHPQ
+526 KTHPK

-540 KLEELVAKL
+540 KLEELITKL
-549 G
+549 N

>member
-9 TTEING
+9 MTEING
-15 RNRLFSPTK
+15 RNRLFSTTK

-54 TIVTDQPIKHTSEL
+54 TIVTDQPIKHASEL

-76 LVDNHGRIVGR
+76 LVDNHGRVVGR

-92 KILGRPGVDNDEL
+92 RILGRPGVDNAEL

-111 AVYQGNERQFY
+111 AVYQGEARQFY

-142 PKGYEVNLLS
+142 PQGYELNLLS
-152 YLLNFQILDSEYA
+152 YLLNFQILNAEYA
-165 KRYAASKAYSEDDIY
+165 KRYATSKPYSEDDIY
-180 LYCDPEWNDPQYP
+180 LYCDPEWHDSQYP
-193 DGLALFD
+193 NGLALFD

-249 EDKVFAFYGLSG
+249 QDKVFAFYGLSG

-291 KDGSSIALEPA
+291 KNGSSIALEPA

-327 VTQDMQGKKILVTDD
+327 VTQDMQGKKTLVTDD

-412 SRNKLV
+412 SRDKLV

-435 QDFKELFEKPQAN
+435 HDFKELFEKQQAN

-476 ETADWTE
+476 ENADWTG
-483 FGALPQMSYLSL
+483 FGALPQMSYLSI
-495 PGYEVDLNDT
+495 PGYEVDLNDAT
-505 AYAKKLRQRLQD
+505 YAKKLRQRLQD
-517 RLDWVNNYT
+517 RLVWVNNYT
-526 KTHPQ
+526 KTHPK

-540 KLEELVAKL
+540 KLEELITKL
-549 G
+549 N

>member
-15 RNRLFSPTK
+15 RNRLFSTTK

-68 GLPKDAVM
+68 GLPKNAVM
-76 LVDNHGRIVGR
+76 LVDNHGRVVGR

-92 KILGRPGVDNDEL
+92 QILGRPGVDNAEL

-111 AVYQGNERQFY
+111 AVYQGEARQFY

-142 PKGYEVNLLS
+142 PQGYELNLLS
-152 YLLNFQILDSEYA
+152 YLLNFQILNAEYA
-165 KRYAASKAYSEDDIY
+165 KRYATSKPYSEDDIY
-180 LYCDPEWNDPQYP
+180 LYCDPEWHDPQYP

-249 EDKVFAFYGLSG
+249 QDKVFAFYGLSG

-291 KDGSSIALEPA
+291 KNGSSIALEPA

-327 VTQDMQGKKILVTDD
+327 VTQDMQGKKTLVTDD

-412 SRNKLV
+412 SRDKLV

-435 QDFKELFEKPQAN
+435 HDFKELFEKQQAN

-476 ETADWTE
+476 ENADWTK
-483 FGALPQMSYLSL
+483 FGALPQMSYLSI
-495 PGYEVDLNDT
+495 PGYEVDLNDAT
-505 AYAKKLRQRLQD
+505 YAKKLRQRLQD
-517 RLDWVNNYT
+517 RLVWVNNYT
-526 KTHPQ
+526 KTHPK

-540 KLEELVAKL
+540 KLEELITKL
-549 G
+549 N